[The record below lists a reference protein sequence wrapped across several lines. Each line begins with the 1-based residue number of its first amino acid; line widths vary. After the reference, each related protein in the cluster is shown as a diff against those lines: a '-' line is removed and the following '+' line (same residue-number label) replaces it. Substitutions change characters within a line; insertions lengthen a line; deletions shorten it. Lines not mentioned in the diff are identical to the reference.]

1 MQVIVWGINYA
12 PEITGISPYNVVLC
26 EHLHREGHGVRMV
39 TSFAYY
45 PAWKK
50 APEDQG
56 RLYRTD
62 VINGVPVHRCWH
74 YVPARVSSLKRMVHE
89 GTFLLFSFLRLLSL
103 PRPDVYVLVSPPL
116 LLGPAGWLLGLLKG
130 RPFIFHVQDLQ
141 PDAAMGLGM
150 LKPSLFTR
158 LLYGIEAFTYRK
170 AARVSGISRGMMR
183 AFERKAVP
191 AGKVVRFPNGVKPAE
206 PGNQPV
212 AGRFRAK
219 YGFAPDEFLVVYGG
233 NLGVKQGLDVL
244 LDAAARLKNPK
255 IRVVLCGEGARKEHL
270 ESRIRTE
277 SLSNVSLLPLQFHE
291 KYLELLAD
299 TNLSA
304 ITEQPGV
311 GHACFPSKLLGI
323 IAAGRPVLTVA
334 DDQSELTQTVAEGGF
349 GVTLPPGDSA
359 ALAAVIEELATDPE
373 RLKRFSQAGSR
384 FLADFE
390 FGKVL
395 GDFTRVLKEV
405 AEEFNRKAV

>member
-26 EHLHREGHGVRMV
+26 EHLHKEGHGVRMV

-50 APEDQG
+50 APEDRG

-89 GTFLLFSFLRLLSL
+89 GTFLFFSFLRLLSL
-103 PRPDVYVLVSPPL
+103 PKPDVYVLVSPPL
-116 LLGPAGWLLGLLKG
+116 LLGPAGWLLGRLKG

-150 LKPSLFTR
+150 LKPSLFTK

-170 AARVSGISRGMMR
+170 AIRVSGISRGMMR

-191 AGKVVRFPNGVKPAE
+191 SGKVVRFPNGVKSADPGSQPA
-206 PGNQPV
+206 
-212 AGRFRAK
+212 AGQFRAK
-219 YGFAPDEFLVVYGG
+219 YGFAADEFLVVYGG

-244 LDAAARLKNPK
+244 LDAAARLQNPK
-255 IRVVLCGEGARKEHL
+255 IRVVLCGEGARKGHL
-270 ESRIRTE
+270 ENRIRTE
-277 SLSNVSLLPLQFHE
+277 SLKNVSLLPLQFHE
-291 KYLELLAD
+291 KYQELLAD
-299 TNLSA
+299 TNLSV

-349 GVTLPPGDSA
+349 GVTLSPGDA
-359 ALAAVIEELATDPE
+359 GALAASIEELAGDPE
-373 RLKRFSQAGSR
+373 RLKQFSQAGSR

-390 FGKVL
+390 FGRVL
-395 GDFTRVLKEV
+395 GDFTRVLGDVVKQTG
-405 AEEFNRKAV
+405 R